1 MTQAAPPPGGAK
13 VAAGGGWWLWRRL
26 AWRQAAALLV
36 AIVLAA
42 GTVAWRTVATIRSLD
57 DVALQSQ
64 AELVADQL
72 QAGPDGSPVL
82 NMPPALAAAFATS
95 DGGALY
101 LVLDRPG
108 HVALA
113 SDDAT
118 PALLTPYLQGALKS
132 GAGGGLFRVPP
143 SDRYPAGL
151 LGALVSAHD
160 GRWQVVVAQAQEQ
173 QEALLA
179 SLLHDF
185 TLNALW
191 VLMPGGALI
200 VLVGVLTT
208 RHGLRPLRDA
218 SAAATRIGPQ
228 QPGGRLPETGLPGE
242 LVPLVGAMNGA
253 LARLERALDAQ
264 RRFVAEAAHAL
275 RTPLAVVT
283 ARVDALPRD
292 SATEALGADVDRL
305 TRLVAQ
311 MLTMARLEEL
321 PLDISA
327 KVSLGEVAVEA
338 ISARALLAIRA
349 QVELVLLRPEAPVEI
364 RGNHDALVLAL
375 GNLIDNA
382 LAHAPR
388 GSVVEVEIAADPP
401 RLTVSDQGKGVPE
414 AERELIFNRFGRGQ
428 AAVQGGA
435 GLGLAIVAR
444 IASAHGG
451 SAELAP
457 HDGGGARFVLNFPKA
472 NQSGAGGR

>member
-1 MTQAAPPPGGAK
+1 MTGPPAPGSGTETAPARAP
-13 VAAGGGWWLWRRL
+13 GWWLWRRL

-64 AELVADQL
+64 AQLVADQL
-72 QAGPDGSPVL
+72 EAGPDGAPVL
-82 NMPPALAAAFATS
+82 HMPPALAMAFATS
-95 DGGALY
+95 DGGSLY

-118 PALLTPYLQGALKS
+118 PSLLTPYLPAAS
-132 GAGGGLFRVPP
+132 RAADGLFRVPP

-151 LGALVSAHD
+151 LGAMVPAQN

-179 SLLHDF
+179 SLLHEF
-185 TLNALW
+185 LVSALW
-191 VLMPGGALI
+191 VLLPVGVLI

-208 RHGLRPLRDA
+208 RHGLRPLREA
-218 SAAATRIGPQ
+218 SAAAARIGPQ
-228 QPGGRLPETGLPGE
+228 QPGGRLPEAGLPGE

-283 ARVDALPRD
+283 ARVDSLP
-292 SATEALGADVDRL
+292 EAPAKAVLGADVDRL
-305 TRLVAQ
+305 SRLVAQ

-321 PLDISA
+321 PLDVSA
-327 KVSLGEVAVEA
+327 PVELGEVAVEA

-349 QVELVLLRPEAPVEI
+349 RVELVLQRPEEPVGI

-382 LAHAPR
+382 LAHAPAD
-388 GSVVEVEIAADPP
+388 SAVEVEIGRDPP
-401 RLTVSDQGKGVPE
+401 QLAVWDRGPGVPE
-414 AERELIFNRFGRGQ
+414 AERALIFERFGRGH
-428 AAVQGGA
+428 AAVRGGA
-435 GLGLAIVAR
+435 GLGLAIVGR

-451 SAELAP
+451 SAGFVP
-457 HDGGGARFVLNFPKA
+457 RDGGGAGFVLTLPA
-472 NQSGAGGR
+472 VRG